1 LGLKEVRGGVSNSLR
16 TQALAEG
23 ALMATLTAILGL
35 VGIYLPF
42 IRVFTDMLWT
52 IPIVIVTVRHG
63 LTTGAISLGVAGTL
77 ILVMAHPLS
86 AFFLVLQFGGL
97 ALFYGVAFK
106 KGYKPA
112 KTLLVGTGVAVL
124 SLFLVIV
131 LLIGLF
137 SMDIVNIS
145 KQMQASIDPTIEL
158 YNKLGFFKH
167 SAQTG
172 LTEEVVRQMLEAFT
186 KTLTLLIP
194 ALFVLWALATAFLNY
209 VIAQLV
215 LLRLKIKIPVLSPFR
230 EWQLPWWT
238 VWGFI
243 LGFAAYLVGDYFA
256 LEKLLH
262 IGMNI
267 MLIYAPILFILG
279 LAVVSFYVGK
289 YFTSTASR
297 LLIIITAFLFFRFVF
312 LALMVVGLLDL
323 LLNYRHLPSKNY

>member
-1 LGLKEVRGGVSNSLR
+1 VSNSLR

-35 VGIYLPF
+35 AGIYLPF
-42 IRVFTDMLWT
+42 IRIFTDMLWT

-63 LTTGAISLGVAGTL
+63 LTTGVISLGVAGIL

-112 KTLLVGTGVAVL
+112 STLLAGTGVAVL
-124 SLFLVIV
+124 SLFLVVV
-131 LLIGLF
+131 LMIGLF
-137 SMDIVNIS
+137 GIDVVNIS
-145 KQMQASIDPTIEL
+145 KQMQASIEPTIEL
-158 YNKLGFFKH
+158 YNKLGFFKN

-172 LTEEVVRQMLEAFT
+172 LTEDLVRQMLEAFT
-186 KTLTLLIP
+186 KTLVLLIP

-209 VIAQLV
+209 VIAQIV
-215 LLRLKIKIPVLSPFR
+215 LLRLKIKIPVLPPFR
-230 EWQLPWWT
+230 EWRLPWWT

-243 LGFAAYLVGDYFA
+243 IGFAAYLAGDYFA

-279 LAVVSFYVGK
+279 LAVVSFYIGK

-297 LLIIITAFLFFRFVF
+297 LLIIITALLFLRFVF

-323 LLNYRHLPSKNY
+323 LLNYRHLSSKK